1 MKKIKIASFTVIFLL
16 SVTSLFINS
25 YGTNFFS
32 KTNDPEFQDAQA
44 DKGVGPFK
52 DVKLGPVDQMKARKG
67 LTIFMQKCFLCH
79 ELDNKKLGPPLRNIT
94 KQETP
99 EFILNMIVNPTG
111 MQKEN
116 DKIKARMKEFN
127 NLPMTDQQVSQQDAL
142 NILDYLRSVAK

>member
-1 MKKIKIASFTVIFLL
+1 MKKLIVQALMVVFISAFTTIL
-16 SVTSLFINS
+16 SNSIGSTRPAKTIN
-25 YGTNFFS
+25 
-32 KTNDPEFQDAQA
+32 PELQVSGG

-52 DVKLGPVDQMKARKG
+52 DVKLGPVDQAKAKKG
-67 LTIFMQKCFLCH
+67 LSIFMAKCFLCH

-116 DKIKARMKEFN
+116 EKIKERMKEYN
-127 NLPMTDQQVSQQDAL
+127 NLPMLDQQISQQDAL
-142 NILDYLRSVAK
+142 NILEYLRSVAK

>member
-1 MKKIKIASFTVIFLL
+1 MKKITIVLFLFIFSFTVTL
-16 SVTSLFINS
+16 SFNYIYGIPHQGREINKDLQVTE
-25 YGTNFFS
+25 G
-32 KTNDPEFQDAQA
+32 

-52 DVKLGPVDQMKARKG
+52 EVKLAPVDQAKVRKG
-67 LTIFMQKCFLCH
+67 LNVFMQKCFLCH

-99 EFILNMIVNPTG
+99 EFILNMIVNPVG

-116 DKIKARMKEFN
+116 AKVKEQMKKYN
-127 NLPMTDQQVSQQDAL
+127 NLLMLDQQISKEDAM